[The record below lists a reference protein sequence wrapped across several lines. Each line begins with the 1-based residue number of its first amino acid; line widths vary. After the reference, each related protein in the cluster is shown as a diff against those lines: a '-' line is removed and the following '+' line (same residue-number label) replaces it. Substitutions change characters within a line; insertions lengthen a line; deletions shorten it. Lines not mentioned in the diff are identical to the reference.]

1 MKADLNRKAHERCK
15 QMVVLLE
22 THLNQT
28 TVQSDIKSRF
38 YANINMPLSY
48 DTINEIRAEV
58 KRYIQ
63 GMILQAI
70 QKWEL
75 DTKHYQRTVTM
86 INEKFENTF
95 KSLREEIEDV
105 ERLVHIENEPNNA
118 FKGLFCH
125 KCLNLRI
132 II

>member
-1 MKADLNRKAHERCK
+1 MKADLNRGANERFK

-38 YANINMPLSY
+38 YANINMPLSNKNI
-48 DTINEIRAEV
+48 DEIRAEV

-63 GMILQAI
+63 GLILQAI

-75 DTKHYQRTVTM
+75 HSKHYQRTVTI
-86 INEKFENTF
+86 INEEFET
-95 KSLREEIEDV
+95 KVQSLREEFEDV
-105 ERLVHIENEPNNA
+105 ERLLHIENKPNNDLT
-118 FKGLFCH
+118 GLLCH
-125 KCLNLRI
+125 QCLNL
-132 II
+132 

>member
-1 MKADLNRKAHERCK
+1 MKADLNRRANERFK

-38 YANINMPLSY
+38 YANINMPLSNKNI
-48 DTINEIRAEV
+48 DEIRAEV

-63 GMILQAI
+63 GIILQAI

-75 DTKHYQRTVTM
+75 DSKHYQCTVTM
-86 INEKFENTF
+86 INEEFEKKFQ
-95 KSLREEIEDV
+95 SLRKEVEDV
-105 ERLVHIENEPNNA
+105 ERLVHIANEPDND
-118 FKGLFCH
+118 FTGLLCH
-125 KCLNLRI
+125 QCLNMRI